1 MSGAYM
7 IQFAARK
14 LRWRIDAIVLFTAVA
29 VQSASVELQAADT
42 FAWLPAEAL
51 GADLSAESLGGERII
66 PTVVLTKT
74 PKQTADLSRFS
85 RVYSIDLAKFGIPSD
100 GTDAAATSKGLNAA
114 LQDAKA
120 AGANRI
126 VFPSGTFL
134 IHETMP
140 LVIDH
145 KNTVIDFNGA
155 TLKIQANGLPKY
167 ALVEIVQGAEN
178 VRLTNGKLQ
187 GDKDA
192 HDYKAVSGTHEW
204 GAGVRFVSGDQLEV
218 DRLTIENMTGDGVV
232 SELSGTRNRE
242 ELLKRIKH
250 SIYLKHLEPGAFSE
264 SGEKIA
270 DAAKTRSIKPF
281 AVSDDE
287 GEFELGYMGGY
298 MGYPFLKGRVF
309 QAYFYD
315 ADMKLLERKKSLQY
329 RKTPIPA
336 AARWM
341 HLEFN
346 QAEVTDVP
354 AHAGA
359 VKGEWIARIT
369 NFKPSTNVHFHDN
382 QLARN
387 RRLGMAY
394 CGGQRWL
401 IENNRFEENGGTAP
415 AYGVDF
421 EDGSELMQ
429 DVVFRRN
436 KFRGNRGGDLVVCA
450 GSELIF
456 EDNDF
461 EKNVVTW
468 GRLHN
473 YTFRNNRYA
482 GGSVIYTTRT
492 GVASIHGNRY
502 ENCKLSITFDTKGV
516 ADGLVRRAGRTVATP
531 PLQLKDE
538 TLVNVADV
546 TGTYFDLSNCDIA
559 RTTFTAGKETR
570 LLRFRDCK
578 LDAASLRFEADGPPV
593 SVALEA
599 TTGTLAESG
608 PGLARKNGAAKLSP

>member
-1 MSGAYM
+1 MSNC
-7 IQFAARK
+7 FVLRSARPSSRSFGFGFS
-14 LRWRIDAIVLFTAVA
+14 LLTAFA
-29 VQSASVELQAADT
+29 VQLAACTVHAADT
-42 FAWLPAEAL
+42 FDWLPSEAQGAE
-51 GADLSAESLGGERII
+51 LSAEALGGERII
-66 PTVVLTKT
+66 PTVILTQT
-74 PKQTADLSRFS
+74 PKATADLSRFTK
-85 RVYSIDLAKFGIPSD
+85 VYKIDLAKFGIPGD
-100 GTDAAATSKGLNAA
+100 GTNAEATSKGLNAA

-120 AGANRI
+120 TGANRI
-126 VFPSGTFL
+126 VFPSGTYL
-134 IHETMP
+134 LHETMP

-145 KNTVIDFNGA
+145 KNTVIDLNGA
-155 TLKIQANGLPKY
+155 TLKIQSNGLPKY

-178 VRLTNGKLQ
+178 VRLTNGTLE
-187 GDKDA
+187 GDKA
-192 HDYKAVSGTHEW
+192 THDYKAVAGTHEW
-204 GAGVRFVSGDQLEV
+204 GAGVRFVSGDQIEV
-218 DRLTIENMTGDGVV
+218 DHLTLENMTGDGVV
-232 SELSGTRNRE
+232 SEHSGTRNRP
-242 ELLKRIKH
+242 ELLQRIKH

-264 SGEKIA
+264 AGAKIA

-281 AVSDDE
+281 AVVDDE
-287 GEFELGYMGGY
+287 REFELGYMGGY

-309 QAYFYD
+309 TVYFYD
-315 ADMKLLERKKSLQY
+315 AEMKFLERSKSLQY
-329 RKTPIPA
+329 RKTPIPS

-341 HLEFN
+341 NLEFH

-382 QLARN
+382 LLARN

-394 CGGQRWL
+394 CGGQKWL
-401 IENNRFEENGGTAP
+401 IEHNRFEENGGTAP

-456 EDNDF
+456 EENEF

-473 YTFRNNRYA
+473 YTFRNNRYN

-492 GVASIHGNRY
+492 GVANIHGNRY
-502 ENCKLSITFDTKGV
+502 ENCKLSITFDTKAV
-516 ADGLVRRAGRTVATP
+516 ADGLVRRAGKTVATP
-531 PLQLKDE
+531 PLRLENE

-546 TGTYFDLSNCDIA
+546 TGTYFDLAKCDIT
-559 RTTFTAGKETR
+559 RSTFTAGKETR
-570 LLRFRDCK
+570 LVRLRDCK
-578 LDAASLRFEADGPPV
+578 LDASSLRFEADGPPV
-593 SVALEA
+593 RVTIEA
-599 TTGTLAESG
+599 TTGALVESG
-608 PGLARKNGAAKLSP
+608 PGLTRKSAGP